1 MMRVARTDPVFITSS
16 MPAIATPPFR
26 VRFFLLL
33 LMGCS
38 WAALC
43 CLPARAE
50 ESAKKLTVPGI
61 DAADPA
67 PELAPEPEHESP
79 WFVLPAMI
87 NVHPKLESEKL
98 IEELFNPAMRLLAP
112 GFRDVRT
119 IASLRDEYILW
130 TPDLAIGRVM
140 SRHWAAYI
148 HLGYSA
154 GKVRTKSQDTS
165 MFLMPLHTDFEIYR
179 SAAYIGLCADIF
191 PWGMPER
198 RQYHGLWDRLRH
210 TKPLIGLRVT
220 ETYASYKAKAKC
232 GFTDFTRFLN
242 LELSDR
248 WWVTTFNA
256 NLGADIPLNKQN
268 ALALNAGYNVACTQG
283 FDFDGAAF
291 TVGWKHYFK

>member
-1 MMRVARTDPVFITSS
+1 MMSVVRGEIGFFASTMPARVA
-16 MPAIATPPFR
+16 APFCKW
-26 VRFFLLL
+26 FLLL
-33 LMGCS
+33 VLYGCCC
-38 WAALC
+38 AALWC
-43 CLPARAE
+43 APVLAE
-50 ESAKKLTVPGI
+50 ESDPRLTLRGI
-61 DAADPA
+61 DASDSSELVSEPA
-67 PELAPEPEHESP
+67 AESP
-79 WFVLPAMI
+79 WFILPAMI
-87 NVHPKLESEKL
+87 NVHPKLESEEL

-130 TPDLAIGRVM
+130 TPDLGIGRVM
-140 SRHWAAYI
+140 SRYWAAYI
-148 HLGYSA
+148 HFGYSA

-165 MFLMPLHTDFEIYR
+165 MLFVPLHTDFEIYR

-198 RQYHGLWDRLRH
+198 REYHGLWDRLRN
-210 TKPLIGLRVT
+210 TRPSVGLRVT
-220 ETYASYKAKAKC
+220 ETYASYRAKAKA

-256 NLGADIPLNKQN
+256 NLGADIPLSRRD